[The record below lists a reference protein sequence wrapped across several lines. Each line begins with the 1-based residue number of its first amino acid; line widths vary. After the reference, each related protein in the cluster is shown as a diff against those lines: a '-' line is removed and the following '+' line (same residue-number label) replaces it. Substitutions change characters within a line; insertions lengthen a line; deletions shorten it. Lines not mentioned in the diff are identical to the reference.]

1 LSDTAGAF
9 STIANSPVATV
20 ASGATLD
27 VSGISSGFHLLTGQ
41 SLWGSGSVNGAV
53 TVDSGATLTVGGG
66 AGTPGT
72 LSFNDSLTLGGS
84 TLLRIGKGLVPSND
98 VVRVTGLFT
107 SGGTLVVSNVGGT
120 LALGDSFKLFSAGS
134 YSGAFVSSSLP
145 NLGLGLAWDTS
156 QLAVSGVIT
165 VARASG
171 PPVILVQPQGTNVVE
186 GTTVTLSVSATGTM
200 PLHYQW
206 FSSTGA
212 LPNQTNAT
220 LVLNNV
226 LVADSYYVTVDNSVG
241 PTATSDTVMVTVEQA
256 PPPQIVVPPLALFL
270 PVGSNATFSVAAFST
285 LPISYQ
291 WQFNY
296 ADIPDATNASLTVI
310 NAQLTDAG
318 TYNVIVSNI
327 RGSTNAPPAN
337 LNLILGPEL
346 YIPIANG
353 SFEIPVLDDNAVG
366 SPAGWIMSGGWASWN
381 PQDAQW
387 AGATYG
393 DPPPSTIPDGNN
405 VYQMAGAGSYVTQV
419 LGTNYLAG
427 AHYQLSAY
435 VGARGDEGGGYSG
448 NYQIQLLRG
457 DTHAVVA
464 ETTGALG
471 AGDRGTWQQVLVN
484 LDATSAQ
491 AGTPMEVRAINSSGG
506 QVGVDNFS
514 LWFTNSLPPQPPQP
528 VLDPSRFTTPSGVP
542 TFNFDTVAGYKYRL
556 VYTANVANAMTAW
569 LPVIDEPNY
578 PASRDGWSIT
588 SGGQAMTIQDL
599 HTAGQPHRFYR
610 IEAAMPY

>member
-1 LSDTAGAF
+1 
-9 STIANSPVATV
+9 
-20 ASGATLD
+20 
-27 VSGISSGFHLLTGQ
+27 LLTGQ
-41 SLWGSGSVNGAV
+41 GLWGSGSVNGAV
-53 TVDSGATLTVGGG
+53 TVDFGATLTVGGG

-145 NLGLGLAWDTS
+145 NPGLGLAWDTS

-165 VARASG
+165 IARASG

-186 GTTVTLSVSATGTM
+186 GTTVTLSVSASGTM

-241 PTATSDTVMVTVEQA
+241 PTATSDTVLVTVEQA

-270 PVGSNATFSVAAFST
+270 PVGSHATFSVAAFST

-296 ADIPDATNASLTVI
+296 ADIPDATNASLTVTT
-310 NAQLTDAG
+310 AQLTDAG
-318 TYNVIVSNI
+318 TYAVNVSNI
-327 RGSTNAPPAN
+327 RGFTNAAPAS
-337 LNLILGPEL
+337 LNLTTLPLL
-346 YIPIANG
+346 YIPIANP
-353 SFEIPVLDDNAVG
+353 SFEIPVLADGAVG
-366 SPAGWIMSGGWASWN
+366 SPAGWTTSGGWASWN
-381 PQDAQW
+381 PQNGQW
-387 AGATYG
+387 PGATYG

-419 LGTNYLAG
+419 LGTNYSAG
-427 AHYQLSAY
+427 AHYQLSAF

-464 ETTGALG
+464 ETTGSLG

-514 LWFTNSLPPQPPQP
+514 LWYTNSLPPQPPQP

-556 VYTANVANAMTAW
+556 VYTDNVANAMTAW